1 MMPDKP
7 IMPADELPVAPGPH
21 LWRGLS
27 TKKVMYFVIAALIP
41 PLAAS
46 IILFGLRAF
55 LVILT
60 SIIFSVATEWVSKKL
75 RNKPFIMDGSA
86 IVTGLLLAMVLP
98 PTIDLWMVAVG
109 AIFAIGIVKE
119 AFGGLGHNIFNPA
132 LGARAFMGASF
143 GIPMTTWIL
152 PLSADAVTAATPLSA
167 SFVFS
172 SRYTAR
178 MALYQD
184 LFLGIRGGSLGETS
198 TVAILIGAII
208 LIAFKIIDWR
218 IPLFYILTVVGI
230 MALFGEDPLIQLM
243 AGGLML
249 GSVYMAT
256 DYVTSPVTHN
266 GRIIFAIGCGIITSI
281 IRRYGGLPEG
291 VAYSILVMNSVVPLI
306 DRFVKPRPYGFRK
319 AVKNAA

>member
-7 IMPADELPVAPGPH
+7 VMPADELPVAPGPH
-21 LWRGLS
+21 LWKGLS
-27 TKKVMYFVIAALIP
+27 VKKVMYFVIAALIP
-41 PLAAS
+41 PLAAA
-46 IILFGLRAF
+46 IVLFGLRAF

-60 SIIFSVATEWVSKKL
+60 SLIFSVATEWVAKKL
-75 RNKPFIMDGSA
+75 RNKPFVMDGSA
-86 IVTGLLLAMVLP
+86 IVTGLLMAMVLP
-98 PTIDLWMVAVG
+98 ATIDLWMVAVG

-119 AFGGLGHNIFNPA
+119 SFGGLGHNIFNPA

-172 SRYTAR
+172 SRFDAR

-184 LFLGIRGGSLGETS
+184 LFFGNRAGSLGETS
-198 TVAILIGAII
+198 VIAIFIGAVI

-218 IPLFYILTVVGI
+218 IPLFYLLTVVGI
-230 MALFGEDPLIQLM
+230 MALFGQDPLIQLM

-256 DYVTSPVTHN
+256 DYVTSPITHN
-266 GRIIFAIGCGIITSI
+266 GRIIFAIGCGVITAI
-281 IRRYGGLPEG
+281 IRQFGGLPEG
-291 VAYSILVMNSVVPLI
+291 VAYSILLMNAVAPLI
-306 DRFVKPRPYGFRK
+306 DRLVRTRPYGLKK